1 VRGGEVL
8 EARLPLDAIG
18 NIDSFRISSL
28 HFTKQVQDDVFLS
41 LDRWDGSLQI
51 NIGESATSAS
61 PLSFSPIPFPSTESL
76 WKSTDGGTAW
86 ERILASGI
94 KLWIDGEEVQVGVLE
109 SIRLS
114 DSFAMDNTLFV
125 YERGDDPEV
134 WVSTD
139 GGSTFTSAP

>member
-8 EARLPLDAIG
+8 EARLPLNAIG

-51 NIGESATSAS
+51 NIKESATSAS

-76 WKSTDGGTAW
+76 
-86 ERILASGI
+86 
-94 KLWIDGEEVQVGVLE
+94 
-109 SIRLS
+109 
-114 DSFAMDNTLFV
+114 
-125 YERGDDPEV
+125 
-134 WVSTD
+134 
-139 GGSTFTSAP
+139 